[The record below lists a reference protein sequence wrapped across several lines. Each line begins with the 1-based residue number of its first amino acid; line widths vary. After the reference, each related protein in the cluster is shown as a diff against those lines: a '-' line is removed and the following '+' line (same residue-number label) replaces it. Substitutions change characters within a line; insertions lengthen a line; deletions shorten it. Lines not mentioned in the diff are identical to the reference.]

1 MCLVVIA
8 VEKHPAFRL
17 IVAANRD
24 EFHERPTQDAHW
36 WPDHPDV
43 LGGRDL
49 LAGGTWLAVSRK
61 GRIAL
66 VTNDRDA
73 EPKRGKRPTRGL
85 LVTGF
90 LTSKLAPL
98 DYFAGIDAKAY
109 AGFNLIAGSD
119 SLAWLSNRNG
129 AAQPLAAGLYGLSNA
144 QLDTPWE
151 KVRRSKARLAKLI
164 DGDGVD
170 ETALLRLLAD
180 RDKAP
185 VDEVDAGSLPF
196 KMAHAITAAF
206 IVTPDYGTR
215 CSTVVTVDRGGRW
228 TFLERRF
235 DVNGKATGESR
246 FAFDAVGN

>member
-8 VEKHPAFRL
+8 VDRHPEFRL

-24 EFHERPTQDAHW
+24 EFHGRPAQEAHW
-36 WPDHPDV
+36 WPDRPDL

-61 GRIAL
+61 GRFAL

-73 EPKRGKRPTRGL
+73 EPKRGRRPSRGL

-90 LTSKLAPL
+90 LTSGLSPL
-98 DYFAGIDAKAY
+98 EYFGDIDAGAY
-109 AGFNLIAGSD
+109 AGFNLIAGGD
-119 SLAWLSNRNG
+119 SLAYLSNRDG

-151 KVRRSKARLAKLI
+151 KVRRSKTRLAKLI
-164 DGDGVD
+164 DENRVD

-180 RDKAP
+180 REKAP
-185 VDEVDAGSLPF
+185 VDEVVAGPLPF
-196 KMAHAITAAF
+196 ETAHAITAPF

-215 CSTVVTVDRGGRW
+215 CSTVVTVDRAGRW
-228 TFLERRF
+228 RFLERRF
-235 DVNGKATGESR
+235 DAAGTMTGESR
-246 FAFDAVGN
+246 FAFDAGSD

>member
-8 VEKHPAFRL
+8 VDRHPAFRL

-24 EFHERPTQDAHW
+24 EFHRRPAREAHW
-36 WPDHPDV
+36 WPDRPDI

-73 EPKRGKRPTRGL
+73 EPKRGKLPTRGL

-90 LTSKLAPL
+90 LTSTLSPL
-98 DYFAGIDAKAY
+98 DYFAGIDAPAY
-109 AGFNLIAGSD
+109 AGFNLIAGGD
-119 SLAWLSNRNG
+119 DLAWLSNRNG
-129 AAQPLAAGLYGLSNA
+129 APQPLAAGVYGLSNA
-144 QLDTPWE
+144 QLDTPWD
-151 KVRRSKARLAKLI
+151 KVRRSKARLQRLI
-164 DGDGVD
+164 DEDGVD

-180 RDKAP
+180 RDRAA

-196 KMAHAITAAF
+196 ETAHAITAPF

-215 CSTVVTVDRGGRW
+215 CSTVVTVDRAGRW
-228 TFLERRF
+228 RFLERRF
-235 DVNGKATGESR
+235 DSAGSMSGESR
-246 FAFDAVGN
+246 FAFDAGSD